1 MTNPIPTG
9 DQPSGYDPGAYSG
22 GAEPA
27 PYTPYTPYGEQPP
40 QQGGEPTTAYGA
52 PQPPPPYQPYPPQ
65 YQPYQGQYQPGAAP
79 AYPGYPGYP
88 GYPPQYVSGM
98 NPTNA
103 LAIASFVCSLA
114 GILVTGLGIVGIILG
129 HIALGQIKRS
139 NGYERGHGY
148 AVAGLIIGY
157 AELAIGLIVAII
169 FLSLILIVPSTFPTN

>member
-9 DQPSGYDPGAYSG
+9 DHTPGYTSGAYPG

-27 PYTPYTPYGEQPP
+27 SYTPYTPYGEQPP
-40 QQGGEPTTAYGA
+40 QQGGETTPAYGA
-52 PQPPPPYQPYPPQ
+52 PPPPPQYAPYPPQ

-79 AYPGYPGYP
+79 PYPGYPQ
-88 GYPPQYVSGM
+88 QYVPGM

-103 LAIASFVCSLA
+103 LAIASFVCSLV
-114 GILVTGLGIVGIILG
+114 GIVVGGLGIVGIILG

-157 AELAIGLIVAII
+157 AELAIGLIAAII
-169 FLSLILIVPSTFPTN
+169 FLSLILIVPSTIPTN